1 MVQRI
6 RAESRKDQDSKQLVE
21 QQLSNFEKVERE
33 LREQERRERANQLGI
48 PGLVMPLQ

>member
-6 RAESRKDQDSKQLVE
+6 RPESRKDQDSKQLIE
-21 QQLSNFEKVERE
+21 QQLCKSEKVEQE